1 MCPLARTSS
10 GPRVVEGGQEITL
23 AKHKPL
29 REQVVVITGASSGIG
44 LATARMAANGGA
56 KVVLAA
62 RSGDVLAGIAEELGG
77 PGRAIGVAADVG
89 RRQDV
94 QAVADAA
101 IAAFGGFDT
110 WVNVAGLTVY
120 GPLRDI
126 TEDDHERLIRTNFWG
141 TVNGSLVAVE
151 HLRQR
156 GGALVNVG
164 SIASDLAFPFQG
176 LYAASKHAV
185 KGFTDTLRMELIA
198 DGAPVSVTLVKPAS
212 VDTPLPDRA
221 RNYMD
226 RQPTL
231 PPPIYPPEEV
241 ANAILHA
248 AVHPQR
254 DIIVGGGGKMFVT
267 GKEFAPGAYDQLAPA
282 IIALQK
288 RAEPPRHTEGALHV
302 PRAAGQ
308 VRGDPPG
315 YVMRTSVYTRASLHP
330 LAGAGLVAAGAGAI
344 GLLARLLRNGRRA

>member
-1 MCPLARTSS
+1 MR
-10 GPRVVEGGQEITL
+10 
-23 AKHKPL
+23 HKPL
-29 REQVVVITGASSGIG
+29 REQVIVVTGASSGIG
-44 LATARMAANGGA
+44 LATARMAAERGA
-56 KVVLAA
+56 RVVLAA
-62 RSGDVLAGIAEELGG
+62 RSGDVLDRLADEFGA
-77 PGRAIGVAADVG
+77 RALAVTADVG
-89 RRQDV
+89 NPDEVR
-94 QAVADAA
+94 A
-101 IAAFGGFDT
+101 IADRAIATFGGFDT

-120 GPLRDI
+120 GPLREI
-126 TEDDHERLIRTNFWG
+126 AREDHERLIRTNFWG
-141 TVNGSLVAVE
+141 TVNGSLVAAE
-151 HLRQR
+151 HLRER

-198 DGAPVSVTLVKPAS
+198 EGAPVSVTLVKPAS

-241 ANAILHA
+241 ARAILHA

-254 DIIVGGGGKMFVT
+254 DIFVGGGGKLFVM
-267 GKEFAPGAYDQLAPA
+267 GKEFAPGAYDELAPA

-288 RAEPPRHTEGALHV
+288 RSEPPRDPAGALHAPV
-302 PRAAGQ
+302 RAGEE
-308 VRGDPPG
+308 RGDPPVP
-315 YVMRTSVYTRASLHP
+315 VMRRSAYTRATLHP
-330 LAGAGLVAAGAGAI
+330 LASAGIAAGVAATAAV
-344 GLLARLLRNGRRA
+344 LLGGFGGRRRL